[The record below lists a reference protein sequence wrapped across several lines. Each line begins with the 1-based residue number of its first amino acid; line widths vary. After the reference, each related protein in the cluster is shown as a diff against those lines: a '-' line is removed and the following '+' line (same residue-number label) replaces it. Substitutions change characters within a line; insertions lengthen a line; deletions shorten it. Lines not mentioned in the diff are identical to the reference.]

1 MFGAKLKQANE
12 KLKSERDQFK
22 KWFESAMMM
31 VDHTPIGILW
41 CNAEDAFAITYAND
55 AAYESL
61 GEIQKHLSCPAKE
74 ISGKSIDVL
83 FSAAGLAAPRVQD
96 PSKLPFHGL
105 LRIGPETLDVQI
117 RAIHDKKHHYCGAMV
132 AWRSVTKE
140 MNLANTFEASIK
152 AVVETIATSSGE
164 LQSNAETMT
173 NVADE
178 VNKRSV
184 AVAAASQQ
192 ASQNVQTVATAAE
205 ELSSSIEEIGRQVTQ
220 SSTIAGDAVQEA
232 DHVNATV
239 KNLMESA
246 QRIGEGVALI
256 TDIAEQTNLLALNAT
271 IEAARAGDAGKGF
284 AVVANEVKS
293 LANQTGKAT
302 EDIASQVTAIQG
314 STKDAVQAIA
324 GIGTTITKINEIAG
338 AIAAAVEEQGAAI
351 QEIARN
357 ISQAAGGTQD
367 VTANIG
373 SVSDL
378 ATEAGGASTR
388 VLETAQQLRG
398 QSEQL
403 RQEVVR
409 FLGTIRTA

>member
-1 MFGAKLKQANE
+1 
-12 KLKSERDQFK
+12 
-22 KWFESAMMM
+22 
-31 VDHTPIGILW
+31 
-41 CNAEDAFAITYAND
+41 
-55 AAYESL
+55 
-61 GEIQKHLSCPAKE
+61 
-74 ISGKSIDVL
+74 
-83 FSAAGLAAPRVQD
+83 
-96 PSKLPFHGL
+96 
-105 LRIGPETLDVQI
+105 
-117 RAIHDKKHHYCGAMV
+117 
-132 AWRSVTKE
+132 
-140 MNLANTFEASIK
+140 
-152 AVVETIATSSGE
+152 
-164 LQSNAETMT
+164 
-173 NVADE
+173 
-178 VNKRSV
+178 
-184 AVAAASQQ
+184 
-192 ASQNVQTVATAAE
+192 VQTVATAAE

-220 SSTIAGDAVQEA
+220 SSTIAGEAVEEA

-239 KNLMESA
+239 KNLMDSA
-246 QRIGEGVALI
+246 QRIGEVVALI
-256 TDIAEQTNLLALNAT
+256 NDIAEQTNLLALNAT

-302 EDIASQVTAIQG
+302 EDIAAQVTAIQG